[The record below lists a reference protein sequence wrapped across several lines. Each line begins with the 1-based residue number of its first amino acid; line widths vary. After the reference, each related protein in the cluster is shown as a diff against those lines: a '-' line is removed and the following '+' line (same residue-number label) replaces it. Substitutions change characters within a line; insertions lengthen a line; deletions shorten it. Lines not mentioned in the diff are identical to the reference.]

1 MESETI
7 GGREAARGRFVD
19 DPQATAVPWVDSPFF
34 PKLLAGAG
42 LDPNL
47 GDIVRRY
54 ARDGYVV
61 IDPQIPDS
69 VLEETTAQIADAFH
83 VTREGYWAD
92 DRRIQDGWQAFPA
105 VREIATAPR
114 VLEVLRHLYQR
125 EPFPFQTL
133 NFRLGSEQRTHSDT
147 IHFNSVPN
155 LFMCGVWVALEDIDE
170 RNGPLHYYPRSHKLP
185 VYSLTD
191 LGVASADSV
200 ETLYRHY
207 PLYEDFAEELMK
219 ASELE
224 RAVLRVKRGE
234 ALIWAANLFHGGTP
248 ILDQE
253 RTRLSQVTHYFFSDC
268 FYYTPMMSDF
278 AVGKAALRR
287 VFNLRTGTEMV
298 QSYRGQPIADV
309 QEWPPRFGVCDMA
322 PSAEA
327 VARLRDA
334 VAPPPPGPA
343 AAEVPQERRLMR
355 ARARDLVRRML
366 GRA

>member
-1 MESETI
+1 MDSSQLD
-7 GGREAARGRFVD
+7 GRNMARGRFAD

-34 PKLLAGAG
+34 PKLLTSAG
-42 LDPNL
+42 LDPEL
-47 GDIVRRY
+47 TDIVRRF
-54 ARDGYVV
+54 ARDGYVI
-61 IDPQIPDS
+61 IDPQIADS
-69 VLEETTAQIADAFH
+69 LLEETTRQIADAFQ
-83 VTREGYWAD
+83 VTRIPYWAD

-114 VLEVLRHLYQR
+114 VLEVLRHLYRR
-125 EPFPFQTL
+125 EPIPFQTL

-170 RNGPLHYYPRSHKLP
+170 RNGPLHYYPQSHKLP
-185 VYSLTD
+185 VYTLTD
-191 LGVASADSV
+191 LGVAAADSV

-224 RAVLRVKRGE
+224 RTLLRVKRGE

-248 ILDQE
+248 IVDKD

-278 AVGKAALRR
+278 AMGKAALRK
-287 VFNLRTGTEMV
+287 VLNLTTGEEMV
-298 QSYRGQPIADV
+298 QSYQGQQIVDV
-309 QEWPPRFGVCDMA
+309 QQWPRFGVCDMA
-322 PSAEA
+322 PSDEA
-327 VARLRDA
+327 VARVLE
-334 VAPPPPGPA
+334 A
-343 AAEVPQERRLMR
+343 AAAPTPVLAPVEVPTEPRRMR
-355 ARARDLVRRML
+355 ARARELVRRVL
-366 GRA
+366 GRS